1 MVQNQNACDF
11 RVSEYNSS
19 FSLSSIFLSSGDG
32 GKGQGIIMDSSYTV
46 VNNISVP
53 KLIRNFN
60 MHELKLIHDGKSALH
75 ILGRPE
81 HVELDKTLGSG
92 QETGWILNMGFQ
104 EIDTGT
110 GEIRFQW
117 WAYPEVQPQESKV
130 EIYALDG
137 PPPKAWNWL

>member
-1 MVQNQNACDF
+1 MVQNRNACDF

-19 FSLSSIFLSSGDG
+19 YTLSSIFMSSGNG

-60 MHELKLIHDGKSALH
+60 MHEFKLIHDGKSALH
-75 ILGRPE
+75 ILFRPE
-81 HVELDKTLGSG
+81 YVELDKTLGSG

-104 EIDTGT
+104 EVDTDTG
-110 GEIRFQW
+110 EVHFQW

-130 EIYALDG
+130 EIYDLDG